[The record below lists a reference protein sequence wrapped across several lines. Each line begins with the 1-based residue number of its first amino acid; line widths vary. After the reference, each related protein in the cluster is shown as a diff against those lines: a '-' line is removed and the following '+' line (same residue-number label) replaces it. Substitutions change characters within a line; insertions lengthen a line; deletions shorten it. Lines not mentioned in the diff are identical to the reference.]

1 MSYNKNK
8 VEFLANKIKNT
19 DDEFL
24 SEYSKDG
31 CYYRCIKNNIMKSV
45 HNCIKSEINTFKKV
59 HGTKFITLSSN
70 KINEQKSDPEVARLM
85 MPQLKEKVV
94 DVIEKKINSDAS
106 SYLKY
111 RCQEFVE
118 RQLDLTRENCVI
130 EKMKSDLE
138 EYGSE
143 MCDKELEDLVKHNI
157 EEALKDQL
165 KNVNDLFH

>member
-1 MSYNKNK
+1 MSYNNNK
-8 VEFLANKIKNT
+8 VEFLANKIKNS

-24 SEYSKDG
+24 SYYSKDG
-31 CYYRCIKNNIMKSV
+31 CYYRSYKDDIMKSV
-45 HNCIKSEINTFKKV
+45 NNCIKSEINTFKKV

-70 KINEQKSDPEVARLM
+70 KFHEQKSDPEVVRLM
-85 MPQLKEKVV
+85 MPKLKK
-94 DVIEKKINSDAS
+94 
-106 SYLKY
+106 
-111 RCQEFVE
+111 QVE
-118 RQLDLTRENCVI
+118 DNIENCVI

-143 MCDKELEDLVKHNI
+143 MCDKKLEDLIKHNI